1 MPRLDEA
8 TRLEIKGLKET
19 QAKMEQVARDLEGPP
34 LVEAMRTCTLMVE
47 RDAKILAPVDT
58 GRLRASI
65 TPRVERGVI
74 GSGVKG
80 VVGSNV
86 KYAAAVETGS
96 KPHWPP
102 FRALEGWARRH
113 GANEA
118 EVWWA
123 IGIKGTR
130 AQPYLQPAFEKNE
143 NAIKDKLEDFV
154 VKIVAK

>member
-1 MPRLDEA
+1 MPDINVEV
-8 TRLEIKGLKET
+8 KGLEET
-19 QAKMEQVARDLEGPP
+19 QRKMEQVVQDLEGTP
-34 LVEAMRTCTLMVE
+34 LINAMRDCALMVE

-65 TPRVERGVI
+65 TPQVRRNGNTVM
-74 GSGVKG
+74 G

-96 KPHWPP
+96 KPHWAP

-118 EVWWA
+118 EVWFA

-154 VKIVAK
+154 VKIVQK